1 MTIIPNYTKVKL
13 FLSIRESAG
22 PSDDRTVSMD
32 RHQVY
37 SVGHGKLSNKKR
49 FRLRSRGKKSERS
62 LTTEIK
68 RSENPYHVDPYYHNI
83 SGFSSEGTSLSSSL
97 NWSVPNDLP
106 GIIRQGQPSLPSP
119 NPASLEN
126 LTFSMG
132 SSDTMTHR
140 CVSNPDITD
149 NGRRL
154 VTYTPVS
161 DIHRSPGSAGPQT
174 FDVAIQFESRRQVF
188 TFPTPPHSVSPTL
201 PIEYGTPHLV
211 TSSAGSRKYSN
222 RVRLLPNTAYE
233 TQHDLLASYHSSS
246 SSLDNRHSGGS
257 FPFVPEEDE
266 RGDDDKQGDTCT
278 DVEKVCLT
286 YSISVTAYLYIL

>member
-1 MTIIPNYTKVKL
+1 MKL

-22 PSDDRTVSMD
+22 PSSDRTVSMD
-32 RHQVY
+32 RHQLY
-37 SVGHGKLSNKKR
+37 LVGHGKLSNKKR
-49 FRLRSRGKKSERS
+49 FRLRGRGKKSERS

-68 RSENPYHVDPYYHNI
+68 IEDPYHMDPRDNHM
-83 SGFSSEGTSLSSSL
+83 SGFSSDGTSLSSSL

-106 GIIRQGQPSLPSP
+106 GIVRQGQPSVSSA
-119 NPASLEN
+119 NPTSLEN
-126 LTFSMG
+126 LTFSLDT
-132 SSDTMTHR
+132 SDTAMPHR

-201 PIEYGTPHLV
+201 PLEYGPSHLV
-211 TSSAGSRKYSN
+211 TSSASSRKYSN
-222 RVRLLPNTAYE
+222 RVRLLPSAAYE
-233 TQHDLLASYHSSS
+233 TQHDFLASYHSSS

-266 RGDDDKQGDTCT
+266 RDDNDKQEGTST
-278 DVEKVCLT
+278 EIEKVSLT
-286 YSISVTAYLYIL
+286 YNYINDCLFLYL

>member
-1 MTIIPNYTKVKL
+1 MKL

-32 RHQVY
+32 RHQLY

-49 FRLRSRGKKSERS
+49 FRLRNRGKKSERS

-68 RSENPYHVDPYYHNI
+68 ETPYHVDPRYYNI

-106 GIIRQGQPSLPSP
+106 GIIRQGQPSISYP

-126 LTFSMG
+126 LTFSID
-132 SSDTMTHR
+132 SSDTMPHR
-140 CVSNPDITD
+140 CASNPDITD

-201 PIEYGTPHLV
+201 PMDYGASHLV
-211 TSSAGSRKYSN
+211 TSLAGSRKYSN
-222 RVRLLPNTAYE
+222 RVRLLPNTTYE

-266 RGDDDKQGDTCT
+266 RGVDDQQGGTST

-286 YSISVTAYLYIL
+286 YSTSVTAYLCIL